1 MQVSGGCQKFTNAIF
16 KTLKLEDWN
25 ILVKPPPYY
34 YHPRPSIYIFQ
45 AFSYYSI
52 NTIYSSINT
61 RTRFWKH
68 YSSLVP
74 YPPTPL
80 YPEAKRGPPKL
91 SKSVQTK
98 KSPFRPYQSQD
109 LGGGVAWPIQVLH
122 CGASP
127 RNQCQPWSVPNS
139 TKWRSTWTTRSRQLQ
154 QQTHPC
160 VG

>member
-98 KSPFRPYQSQD
+98 LNPHLYHVFQQLVSLNQLKVLVLGYLTQVPLTIFPVISLPFHPFPYKKFLTSS
-109 LGGGVAWPIQVLH
+109 L
-122 CGASP
+122 
-127 RNQCQPWSVPNS
+127 
-139 TKWRSTWTTRSRQLQ
+139 
-154 QQTHPC
+154 
-160 VG
+160 